1 MINNERF
8 CKNIFQKFF
17 EKGEKVFLGQK
28 RSFSS
33 DYDFRDKSSTDQ
45 RKQPLTIKVYISNRK
60 NPVFI
65 YEEGCR
71 KLGEIIVVCK
81 HKSKLWPKTFSC
93 TIEMEI
99 AVTEIQVIATI
110 SSGEKAKAS
119 LTFCDSSL

>member
-45 RKQPLTIKVYISNRK
+45 RKQPLTLKVYVSNRK

-65 YEEGCR
+65 YDVGCR
-71 KLGEIIVVCK
+71 ALGEIIVVCK
-81 HKSKLWPKTFSC
+81 TDQNFGLKRFR
-93 TIEMEI
+93 
-99 AVTEIQVIATI
+99 VR
-110 SSGEKAKAS
+110 
-119 LTFCDSSL
+119 